1 MDKVNLP
8 WFDGRPRAEPNQPY
22 WGGG

>member
-8 WFDGRPRAEPNQPY
+8 WFDGRPRAKPNQPY

>member
-8 WFDGRPRAEPNQPY
+8 WFDGRPRAKPNQPN